1 MATHD
6 KPAIDVSALL
16 KIIKNKN
23 HRIMKNVML
32 FPGTDA
38 IENPLFRA
46 QAMKINGV
54 ADMVT
59 KTEGIIQHLFGD
71 EIDLTS
77 YMTAPND
84 LSIEGFRKLVLCS
97 LATQVAI
104 YDNYVAING
113 KPDCVMGLSLGDV
126 PRSVVSGLVSFEDG
140 VRNLY
145 LFTSYYGLAAPG
157 MCVHVK
163 LDDTFEV
170 MQDQLRLE
178 AYGVSKSVIQN
189 RTYGLLAGPMDNV
202 QKWVAEVAMPMDLR
216 FRPMYPFPLHT
227 HLMAPV
233 ADKLRPHVLRACDI
247 SAMHIDVFS
256 TVYGKILTDNKEI
269 IQDCTQN
276 IAAALDFPTAIE
288 KVIEHYGEV
297 RFVNV
302 GPSQSLVKFL
312 GHMDLPEGTIVTDW
326 YERLLFL
333 NAA

>member
-1 MATHD
+1 
-6 KPAIDVSALL
+6 
-16 KIIKNKN
+16 
-23 HRIMKNVML
+23 MKNVML

-38 IENPLFRA
+38 VENPLFRA

-54 ADMVT
+54 AEMVT
-59 KTEGIIQHLFGD
+59 ATEKTIHHLFGE

-84 LSIEGFRKLVLCS
+84 LSVEGFRKLVFCS

-104 YDNYVAING
+104 YNNYVAING

-145 LFTSYYGLAAPG
+145 LFTSYHGMAAPG

-163 LDDTFEV
+163 LDDTFEA
-170 MQDQLRLE
+170 MQDQLQLE

-189 RTYGLLAGPMDNV
+189 KSYGLLAGPMENV
-202 QKWVAEVAMPMDLR
+202 QKWVTEVAMPMELR

-227 HLMAPV
+227 DLMAPV
-233 ADKLRPHVLRACDI
+233 AEKLKPHVLRSCDI

-256 TVYGKILTDNKEI
+256 TVYGKMLTENKDI
-269 IQDCTQN
+269 IQDCTHN
-276 IAAALDFPTAIE
+276 ITAALDFPMAIE
-288 KVIEHYGEV
+288 KVLAHYGEV

-302 GPSQSLVKFL
+302 GPSPSLVKFL
-312 GHMDLPEGTIVTDW
+312 GHMDLPAGTIVTDW